1 MLSGLSPL
9 NSLVLGEVG
18 HDAGDASADFCVLI
32 LIILVDPRS
41 GARLRELLSGTTLCD
56 FLAAD
61 TVHIEGFFGKE
72 LIKEAVRSSLVS
84 LDFVQNCVVGLFSA

>member
-1 MLSGLSPL
+1 L
-9 NSLVLGEVG
+9 NNLVFSEVG
-18 HDAGDASADFCVLI
+18 HDAGDATANFGIFI
-32 LIILVDPRS
+32 LIILVNPRS

-72 LIKEAVRSSLVS
+72 LVKEAVRASLVS
-84 LDFVQNCVVGLFSA
+84 LDFVQNCVVGLFGA